1 LTFSLPCIALPQE
14 QINKFMARL
23 FDKDPPTVWLA
34 DLSLPYSSENPPPLV
49 RATFFFDHYSICD

>member
-1 LTFSLPCIALPQE
+1 LPQE